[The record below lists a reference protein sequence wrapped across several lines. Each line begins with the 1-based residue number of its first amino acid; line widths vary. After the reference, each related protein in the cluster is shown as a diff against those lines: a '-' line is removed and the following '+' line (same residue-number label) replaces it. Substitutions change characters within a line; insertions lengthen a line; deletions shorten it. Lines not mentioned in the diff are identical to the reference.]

1 MGLGMGT
8 MSDQPTHIRPESV
21 PPAIP
26 HVTVGR
32 QLGAGGMAS
41 VFEGLDTGFNPPRK
55 VAVKLMAPDMS
66 QDPEFRARFEREASI
81 VAEFRHDNIVHVYGS
96 GEVQGVKYIVME
108 LLAGGSLADKMR
120 GGALSPAEAINVG
133 KVLAD
138 ALAYSHG
145 RGIVHRDFK
154 PGNVLFTQDGKAV
167 LSDFGVAKVIRVDV
181 AAMTRHA
188 ILVGAPRYMSP
199 EQARA
204 EEVTDRTDIYSFGL
218 TLFEMF
224 MGRLPTA
231 NERAQDDTSADEA
244 LTRVLPPPVANLV
257 WQCLQNDPSARPS
270 AAECHQ
276 VLAELERASSTT
288 RRRWLSYAI
297 AGVALLVAGISTLAY
312 VRTSTRSDLTGM
324 RGNIVITRSPEGLRL
339 FADGSELAGRTAYL
353 DPGEHQLVAVA
364 PGFYGELRSLVAKSD
379 ETPLIV
385 ELRAVRLPNAQ
396 ETERFFDLADA
407 PAISQADVDSITEW
421 TLQTALRGKL
431 LDTLGPREAAQQ
443 LEQQLGILSRYGD
456 ARATVATLLGNAI
469 REGRI
474 GHSLLDASLISASDR
489 GDAMASFFV
498 AVAIRDSLRESD
510 DIGSVSS
517 KDFTTY
523 CERMSLSASQGWS
536 EVATPYLQRDSC
548 GPTRAAPARDD

>member
-1 MGLGMGT
+1 MGT
-8 MSDQPTHIRPESV
+8 MSDEPTHLRPEV
-21 PPAIP
+21 APLQRELAIP

-81 VAEFRHDNIVHVYGS
+81 VADFRHDHIVHIYGC
-96 GEVQGVKYIVME
+96 GEAQGVKYIVME
-108 LLAGGSLADKMR
+108 LLAGGTLADKLLE
-120 GGALSPAEAINVG
+120 GALPPAAAINVG

-138 ALAYSHG
+138 ALAYSHE

-167 LSDFGVAKVIRVDV
+167 LSDFGVAKVIRADV

-188 ILVGAPRYMSP
+188 MLVGAPRYMSP

-204 EEVTDRTDIYSFGL
+204 EEVTDRSDIYSFGL

-224 MGRLPTA
+224 TGRLPTA

-244 LTRVLPPPVANLV
+244 LTRALPPPIASLV
-257 WQCLQNDPSARPS
+257 SQCLQNDPSRRPS
-270 AAECHQ
+270 AADCHR
-276 VLAELERASSTT
+276 VLAELAPTSSAARRKRRA
-288 RRRWLSYAI
+288 YAI
-297 AGVALLVAGISTLAY
+297 AGAALLVAAIGILGY
-312 VRTSTRSDLTGM
+312 VRTSTRSDLSAQSIGT

-339 FADGSELAGRTAYL
+339 FADGAELAGRTAYL
-353 DPGEHQLVAVA
+353 DHGEHQLVAVA
-364 PGFYGELRSLVAKSD
+364 PGFYGELRSIVAKGE

-407 PAISQADVDSITEW
+407 PAISQADVASITEW

-431 LDTLGPREAAQQ
+431 LNTLGPREAAQQ
-443 LEQQLGILSRYGD
+443 LEAQLAILARYGD

-498 AVAIRDSLRESD
+498 AVAIRDSLREGD
-510 DIGSVSS
+510 GLGSASS

-523 CERMSLSASQGWS
+523 CARMSLSAAQGWG

-548 GPTRAAPARDD
+548 G